1 MSTSNK
7 PPFSLGK
14 EKDCNHFDPI
24 SDAHFSKRITVVAD
38 IKTSM
43 LVGRDIYMIELRGIN
58 SDLVFSV
65 GIGHTSG
72 DDLIQ
77 LPAPDS
83 YLSVPQQRKEEVHQW
98 LAGHGAEMDT
108 VIREH
113 LYPLV
118 VMCNCLMHYSS
129 ERPDLDKVLPLLYD
143 FVACL
148 PPDRQDENCNQLPEP
163 FRALEKWVPQWAIS
177 DDMERED
184 RIAAAGR
191 DERNALLADVMPQ
204 MAAIDSYLSGITGDM
219 SEEDMTLSALA
230 ETVAEI
236 ANT

>member
-1 MSTSNK
+1 MSTRNK
-7 PPFSLGK
+7 PPFRLGK
-14 EKDCNHFDPI
+14 ERDCNHFDPI
-24 SDAHFSKRITVVAD
+24 SDAHFSKRIPVVAD
-38 IKTSM
+38 TKTSI

-65 GIGHTSG
+65 GIGHTEG
-72 DDLIQ
+72 NELIQ
-77 LPAPDS
+77 MPAPDS
-83 YLSVPQQRKEEVHQW
+83 YLSVPRQRKEEVLQW
-98 LAGHGAEMDT
+98 QAGHGAEMDT
-108 VIREH
+108 MIREH

-118 VMCNCLMHYSS
+118 VMRNCLMCYST
-129 ERPDLDKVLPLLYD
+129 EHPDIDRVLPLLYN
-143 FVACL
+143 FIACL
-148 PPDRQDENCNQLPEP
+148 PPDRQDENSNQLPEP
-163 FRALEKWVPQWAIS
+163 FRSLEKWVPQWAIS

-191 DERNALLADVMPQ
+191 DELNALLADVMPQ
-204 MAAIDSYLSGITGDM
+204 LAAIDGYLSGITGDK